1 MAAEAG
7 DGALFTQTL
16 VFLGAAVVAV
26 PLFKRIG
33 LGSVLG
39 YLAAG
44 LFLGPVFQFI
54 TGAED
59 ILHFAE
65 FGVVLL
71 LFVIGLELKP
81 SRLWTMRHDIFG
93 LGTLQVMACA
103 FAISALTY
111 WLGGQN
117 REAAII
123 IGFGLA
129 LSSTAFA
136 LQILEERGEMA
147 REHGKIGFSI
157 LLFQDL
163 AIVPLLALVPFLAPF
178 SSDDGSRPLW
188 QQIGIAVAALAALIL
203 AGRYLLNPLFRVLAN
218 AGAREIMTAA
228 ALLVVIGSA
237 VLMDYAGMSQ
247 ALGAF
252 VAGVLLAESAF
263 RHQLEADIEPFRGL
277 LLGLFFMAVGMSIDP
292 AVVAKNWQMILLAV
306 PVLLLV
312 KAVIIYTACRI
323 FQKPHAESVRVAL
336 LLPQGGEF
344 AFVLFSAAAA
354 YYILPRET
362 VSILT
367 AVVTVT
373 MALTPLMVALARF
386 MIPDS
391 GKEKMEEDFDDVS
404 HGSVLFISFGRFG
417 QVVAQALLLEGVE
430 VTILDNDPER
440 IRAASNFGFRIFY
453 GDGRRLAVLRAAGAE
468 KAEVIA
474 VCVDH
479 PEEANQIVD
488 LVQSQFPHAK
498 LYVRAYDRAHSLELL
513 ERNVDFQIRETFES
527 ALMLGEAM
535 LEGLGRS
542 HEHARR
548 VIEEVRVR
556 DRQRLSIQQA
566 DGLYA
571 GNHLMPRQDIRP
583 EPLKEPAAPGKALN
597 EEAKAVAENE

>member
-7 DGALFTQTL
+7 GDTLFTSSL
-16 VFLGAAVVAV
+16 VFLGAAVIAV

-44 LFLGPVFQFI
+44 LCLGPIFQFI
-54 TGAED
+54 SGVED

-71 LFVIGLELKP
+71 LFVIGLELNP

-93 LGTLQVMACA
+93 LGALQVFACA
-103 FAISALTY
+103 IAISALTY
-111 WLGGQN
+111 WLGGQS
-117 REAAII
+117 REASIV

-163 AIVPLLALVPFLAPF
+163 AIVPLLALIPFLAPF
-178 SSDDGSRPLW
+178 SDSGNEQPVW
-188 QQIGIAVAALAALIL
+188 QQVAIAMAAIAALAL
-203 AGRYLLNPLFRVLAN
+203 AGRYLLNPLFRILAN

-228 ALLVVIGSA
+228 ALLVVLGSA
-237 VLMDYAGMSQ
+237 VLMDVAGMSQ

-263 RHQLEADIEPFRGL
+263 KHQLEADIEPFRGL

-292 AVVAKNWQMILLAV
+292 AVVARNWLTILLAV
-306 PVLLLV
+306 PVLLIV
-312 KAVIIYTACRI
+312 KAALIYSACRI
-323 FQKPHAESVRVAL
+323 FNKPHAESVRVAL

-362 VSILT
+362 VSMLT
-367 AVVTVT
+367 ATVTVT
-373 MALTPLMVALARF
+373 MALTPLAVAAARF
-386 MIPDS
+386 LIDEKT
-391 GKEKMEEDFDDVS
+391 KEKMEEDFDDVGD
-404 HGSVLFISFGRFG
+404 GSVLFISFGRFG
-417 QVVAQALLLEGVE
+417 QVVAQALLLEGIS

-440 IRAASNFGFRIFY
+440 IRAASKFGFRIFY

-468 KAEVIA
+468 KADIIA
-474 VCVDH
+474 ICVDH

-488 LVQSQFPHAK
+488 LVQSQFPHVK
-498 LYVRAYDRAHSLELL
+498 VYVRAYDRAHSLELL
-513 ERNVDFQIRETFES
+513 ERNVTYHIRETFES

-542 HEHARR
+542 HEHARHI
-548 VIEEVRVR
+548 IEEVRVR
-556 DRQRLSIQQA
+556 DRQRLSLQQA
-566 DGLYA
+566 EGLYA
-571 GNHLMPRQDIRP
+571 GNHLMVHHDIEP
-583 EPLKEPAAPGKALN
+583 EPLKPPSHPSKALN
-597 EEAKAVAENE
+597 EEAKKVAGKE